1 MLEPTP
7 LLAPLPPA
15 SSSAGSRSDAETKST
30 RSPLAAAASRES
42 VASSAATT
50 KVCLVRNPHEE
61 TAMHTWNCPACGK
74 RGIPEESECEI
85 CVPAGSIP
93 SAAAIAMA
101 PVGEEE
107 SEEVQKGRRALAR
120 AQAKAKTKPGNTKKK
135 GKNIPGGTSGQH
147 GGDTAIH
154 AASSS
159 GQIEVVHMLLESGAD
174 VNVTSNSDG
183 ASPLMRACEGGCVT
197 GGSENS
203 TAERFIAVAEA
214 LMTAGCDMAHQ
225 DMSGRTALHIAF
237 KHRQTD
243 MVRMGGAHP
252 VWCVVCGVLCGVLC
266 CAVC

>member
-1 MLEPTP
+1 MLEPTSLP
-7 LLAPLPPA
+7 TPPPPA
-15 SSSAGSRSDAETKST
+15 SSSAGADSDAETKSKS
-30 RSPLAAAASRES
+30 SPLAAAASRES
-42 VASSAATT
+42 DASSAATA
-50 KVCLVRNPHEE
+50 KVCLLRNPHEE

-74 RGIPEESECEI
+74 RGIPEDSECET

-93 SAAAIAMA
+93 RHQDGEMA
-101 PVGEEE
+101 PVGEEK

-120 AQAKAKTKPGNTKKK
+120 AKAKAKTKPQNTKKK
-135 GKNIPGGTSGQH
+135 GSNIPGGTSGQH

-159 GQIEVVHMLLESGAD
+159 GQIEVVLMLLESGAD

-214 LMTAGCDMAHQ
+214 LMTEGCDMAHQ

-243 MVRMGGAHP
+243 MVRMGRA
-252 VWCVVCGVLCGVLC
+252 
-266 CAVC
+266 